1 MFSLK
6 NIFRV
11 VSSLLIVASFWFLIQ
26 TIQEV
31 HWWPIAA
38 AVACSTLGTFG
49 FILTHPAEW
58 GH

>member
-6 NIFRV
+6 NIFRA
-11 VSSLLIVASFWFLIQ
+11 VSTLLFVASFWFLAQSIMD
-26 TIQEV
+26 V
-31 HWWPIAA
+31 HWWPIVA
-38 AVACSTLGTFG
+38 AVVASTLGTFG